1 MNQELKRAIEE
12 VIESVESAR
21 GWESHETQPATMDIL
36 CAVYQL
42 KRVFAKELKEA
53 QAPKTKR
60 KITKKWIS
68 PSEKF

>member
-1 MNQELKRAIEE
+1 MNPELKRAIEE

-21 GWESHETQPATMDIL
+21 GWASRESRLDMMEVF

-42 KRVFAKELKEA
+42 KRVFAQELRT
-53 QAPKTKR
+53 PKTKR